1 MYVMF
6 SYESEL
12 VHENVKKM
20 FENMNLAKKR
30 LENADKQ
37 VEIRYSNN
45 SVGFKRHKFCFIRL
59 YFAKL
64 RHSSRFENFKLI
76 FENFPKFWLMT
87 LLVELFRDVVGH
99 PRDEEIEDRL
109 ITKKV
114 TVRSSKQE
122 QTRTNVSFRFK

>member
-1 MYVMF
+1 MF

-64 RHSSRFENFKLI
+64 RHISRFENFKFI
-76 FENFPKFWLMT
+76 FENFAKFWLMT
-87 LLVELFRDVVGH
+87 LLVELFRDVTCSLDILEM
-99 PRDEEIEDRL
+99 R
-109 ITKKV
+109 K
-114 TVRSSKQE
+114 
-122 QTRTNVSFRFK
+122 

>member
-37 VEIRYSNN
+37 VAIRYSNN
-45 SVGFKRHKFCFIRL
+45 SVG
-59 YFAKL
+59 
-64 RHSSRFENFKLI
+64 
-76 FENFPKFWLMT
+76 
-87 LLVELFRDVVGH
+87 
-99 PRDEEIEDRL
+99 
-109 ITKKV
+109 
-114 TVRSSKQE
+114 
-122 QTRTNVSFRFK
+122 